1 MWMNFQGT
9 TFEKNTHAQRLQ
21 MQRIL
26 LTNEEL
32 GGEICSSDV
41 IMHKGHLQKTRHIK
55 KLIKTGISER
65 GLRQA

>member
-1 MWMNFQGT
+1 MFYMSMNFQGT
-9 TFEKNTHAQRLQ
+9 TLEKNTHAQILQ

-32 GGEICSSDV
+32 GGEICLSDV

-55 KLIKTGISER
+55 K
-65 GLRQA
+65 

>member
-1 MWMNFQGT
+1 MFYMWMNFQGT
-9 TFEKNTHAQRLQ
+9 TFEKNIHAQRLQ

-55 KLIKTGISER
+55 K
-65 GLRQA
+65 

>member
-55 KLIKTGISER
+55 K
-65 GLRQA
+65 